1 MIVGVYQFRNLIRNS
16 FKKYLGEKDVF
27 VRLGKGS
34 LDVAE
39 DGIDVLLVV
48 LDQQRLNLKQYENLL
63 LLSHQVSIDRFRG
76 SNLIFKLNR
85 NLQLLLEYQK
95 IQNSKDSTQLLFL
108 SIID

>member
-39 DGIDVLLVV
+39 DGIDVLLIV
-48 LDQQRLNLKQYENLL
+48 LDQQRLNLKQNENLL
-63 LLSHQVSIDRFRG
+63 LHQVLINRFIR

-85 NLQLLLEYQK
+85 NFQLLLEYQK
-95 IQNSKDSTQLLFL
+95 IPLNCYC
-108 SIID
+108 IID

>member
-1 MIVGVYQFRNLIRNS
+1 
-16 FKKYLGEKDVF
+16 
-27 VRLGKGS
+27 
-34 LDVAE
+34 VAE

-48 LDQQRLNLKQYENLL
+48 LDQQRLNLKQNENLL